1 MLSVLCLDMARI
13 WRVSDRL
20 EFLGVLELDLA
31 LVGSLL
37 MNDGALE
44 VDLALVGSLSMSD
57 GAGWV
62 CVLHWGLDDVALC
75 E

>member
-1 MLSVLCLDMARI
+1 LG
-13 WRVSDRL
+13 
-20 EFLGVLELDLA
+20 FLGVLELDLD
-31 LVGSLL
+31 LVDSLSIS
-37 MNDGALE
+37 DGALE